1 MASLGA
7 CIGGRGT
14 PATKVEGGD
23 ADRGARAINRYG
35 CGSCHVIPGIREA
48 RGMVGPPL
56 TDFGAR
62 TIIAGRLPNVPD
74 SLERWIRVP
83 QEVDPGTAMPDLDV
97 SDQDARDIAAYLL
110 TLR

>member
-1 MASLGA
+1 VAGVSA

-14 PATKVEGGD
+14 PATEVAGGN
-23 ADRGARAINRYG
+23 ADRGARAIGHYG

-56 TDFGAR
+56 TNFALR
-62 TIIAGRLPNVPD
+62 TIVAGRLPNVPD

-83 QEVDPGTAMPDLDV
+83 QEVDPGTAMPNLDV
-97 SDQDARDIAAYLL
+97 TAQDARDIAAYLL
-110 TLR
+110 SLR